1 MATPAVAIDLKA
13 VSAELNRVISAY
25 ASDFVGRERT
35 LRLIMLAL
43 ISKHHIYLLSPP
55 GTGKTMME
63 AVARSF
69 GMSTFYYLYSYD
81 TKLEHILYNPVI
93 LKEQVPGGEKIVID
107 FELKNPGLG
116 TAEIHYA
123 DEMFRAPSAVLNAL
137 LGAMNERRV
146 TLGSRDFKIP
156 LWTLIAASNKL
167 PEDSADALL
176 DRFLYR
182 DFLKYLPKEMW
193 YEYLVRYWNM
203 HQPGYSRVKVN
214 VDRKVLE
221 AASAAVPAVDIY
233 GVIDDLA
240 KLFDRIQERNIV
252 LSDRRKGR
260 ILLAV
265 AASAVL
271 DGRDYAD
278 PSDLEVLIYT
288 APTNEDQLNVVL
300 KEVDAYLGG
309 VLKVKEEL
317 ESLERQVRAFTDN
330 ISMKGDR
337 EIADF
342 LNWLPRVRSKAVAVN
357 LPSLQRRAERLL
369 TTVNEAEERATEV
382 LARRALGL

>member
-1 MATPAVAIDLKA
+1 MAAAPATVDLKA
-13 VSAELNRVISAY
+13 ISTELNRVISAY
-25 ASDFVGRERT
+25 SADFVGRERT

-43 ISKHHIYLLSPP
+43 VSKHHIYLLSPP

-93 LKEQVPGGEKIVID
+93 VKEQAPGGERIVID

-146 TLGSRDFKIP
+146 TLGSRDFRIP

-167 PEDSADALL
+167 PEDSDALL

-203 HQPGYSRVKVN
+203 HQPGYNRVRVS

-221 AASAAVPAVDIY
+221 AASAAVPTVDVY

-240 KLFDRIQERNIV
+240 KLFDRLQERNII

-288 APTNEDQLNVVL
+288 APTNEDQLNVVV

-309 VLKVKEEL
+309 ILKVKEEL
-317 ESLERQVRAFTDN
+317 DSLERQVRAFADN
-330 ISMKGDR
+330 MSMKSDR

-342 LNWLPRVRSKAVAVN
+342 LSWLPRVRSKAVAVN
-357 LPSLQRRAERLL
+357 LPSLQKRAERLIAA
-369 TTVNEAEERATEV
+369 VDEAEERATEV
-382 LARRALGL
+382 LARRALRL